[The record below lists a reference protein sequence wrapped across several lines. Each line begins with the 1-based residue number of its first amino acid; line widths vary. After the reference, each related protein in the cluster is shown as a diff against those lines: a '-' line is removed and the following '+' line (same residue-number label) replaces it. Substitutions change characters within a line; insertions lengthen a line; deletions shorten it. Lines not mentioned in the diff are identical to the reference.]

1 MLTTRWHPF
10 VDFQSDMNRARDE
23 MDRLFGRYTGRR
35 FPLAASSYPLLNISE
50 DDDRVYVEAEL
61 PGMEMNDLDILVQGN
76 QLSIKGQRPEP
87 SSEDKTWHRQERG
100 NGKFSRLVEL
110 PFDLDQT
117 KVEAQFR
124 NGVLTITLP
133 KREESKPRR
142 IEVKVN

>member
-1 MLTTRWHPF
+1 MLMTRWHPF
-10 VDFQSDMNRARDE
+10 VDLRSDMNRARDE

-76 QLSIKGQRPEP
+76 QLSIKGQRPKP

-100 NGKFSRLVEL
+100 YGKFSRLVEL